1 MRLWKITGSDPAEEI
16 MTKKKGKGKKSSR
29 KSSPSKEEA
38 IMCGE
43 VDESLSIVMQ
53 NSIDH
58 GFKINC
64 LTSNIPE
71 NLDEISICV
80 GGTSRN
86 LTLYTIR

>member
-1 MRLWKITGSDPAEEI
+1 LRLWKIIGNDPAEEL
-16 MTKKKGKGKKSSR
+16 MTKKKGTGKKSSR
-29 KSSPSKEEA
+29 RSSPIKEEA

-43 VDESLSIVMQ
+43 VDESLSIVLQ

-71 NLDEISICV
+71 NRDEISICV
-80 GGTSRN
+80 GGTSCT
-86 LTLYTIR
+86 LALYTIR